1 MQSKIKS
8 LIAITTLALII
19 ISIAFIAHSRNNT
32 LEIKEAQ
39 TVRVMESV
47 RSPYFLPLYLA
58 QNLKFFEEQNLNVII
73 TTSSPGAIRAALN
86 GRRTDIAL
94 CGIQKII
101 FNPDQSAKEGNLPKI
116 FATMSLRDGSLLL
129 GKLDNSEFQWSNLK
143 DKTIIGNSQDDSSGI
158 ALESVLRENDLP
170 PYRRVTIYHNIPE
183 ALRISAFRSGTGNYI
198 QLLEPEASYAET
210 KGYGRV
216 VASVGVTSGA
226 MAVTAFAAM
235 PGYIEEQPESIQ
247 KFTNAIYKAQLW
259 LNQHSAEEAVQA
271 AYPSFNNL
279 DRQVLLKS
287 IKRYQSLKIWA
298 DNPLVSREAYEH
310 FNTAA
315 KEAGEIAG
323 TVSYE
328 TAFIT
333 DFARQAMETIVYNQ
347 ETEKTKE
354 KSLLRRWLNY

>member
-1 MQSKIKS
+1 MQTKMKL
-8 LIAITTLALII
+8 LIAITILALSII
-19 ISIAFIAHSRNNT
+19 FITHSRNNT
-32 LEIKEAQ
+32 IEEKETQ

-58 QNLKFFEEQNLNVII
+58 QNLKFFEEQNLIVKI

-86 GRRTDIAL
+86 SQRTDIAL

-101 FNPDQSAKEGNLPKI
+101 FNPDQSAKEGNSPKI

-129 GKLDNSEFQWSNLK
+129 GKLDNSEFQWPNLK
-143 DKTIIGNSQDDSSGI
+143 DKSIIGNSQDDSSGI

-198 QLLEPEASYAET
+198 QLLEPEASYAEI
-210 KGYGRV
+210 KSYGKV
-216 VASVGVTSGA
+216 VASVGVASGT
-226 MAVTAFAAM
+226 MVVTAFAAM
-235 PGYIEEQPESIQ
+235 PCYIEEQPENIQ
-247 KFTNAIYKAQLW
+247 RFTNAIYKAQLW
-259 LNQHSAEEAVQA
+259 LNQHSAEEAVQV

-279 DRQVLLKS
+279 DRQVLLNS

-298 DNPLVSREAYEH
+298 ENPLVSREAYEN

-315 KEAGEIAG
+315 KEAGEIASF
-323 TVSYE
+323 VPYE
-328 TAFIT
+328 TAVIT
-333 DFARQAMETIVYNQ
+333 DFARQAAETIVYNQ
-347 ETEKTKE
+347 EIEKPKRN
-354 KSLLRRWLNY
+354 SLLRRLLNN